1 MSDLKRGLSEAVGAA
16 FAAAGLPAELGRVTP
31 SDRPDLAD
39 FQCNGALPAAKR
51 AGRNPRE
58 VAEEICKHLAVLDKV
73 TLGFRL
79 SSVEIA
85 GPGFINLKLS
95 DAALAERAREIAADP
110 RLGAEPLAAPRKI
123 LVDYGGPNVAKP
135 MHVGHL
141 RSSIIGE
148 SVKRIYRFRGDTVV
162 GDAHFGDWGYQMGL
176 LIGAVT
182 DENAAVKAA
191 VDALN
196 DGTGVEADAVAVFEA
211 HVSLSDLDRLYP
223 QAAARGKGEPD
234 YRDRARKLTA
244 ELQARKPG
252 HFALWRHFAKVTRV
266 ALERDFHALGVDFDL
281 WKGESD
287 VDLLIAPM
295 VEELDAKG
303 LLVDD
308 QGARI
313 IRVTRQG
320 DKRELPPLLVVSSEG
335 SAMYGTTDLATIVD
349 RNASF
354 GPDHVLYVVDQR
366 QADHF
371 EIVFRA
377 AQIAGYVTEG
387 MLEHVGFGT
396 MNGVDGKPF
405 KTREGGVLKLNDMI
419 VMTRDKARERLHEA
433 GLGAEL
439 APEAFEDTAN
449 KVAVAALKFADLQN
463 FRGTSYV
470 FDLDRFSS
478 FEGKTGPYLLY
489 QAVRVKSVLR
499 RAGDEGVEA
508 GEIAVSEPAERD
520 LVLLLDAFDQAVTDA
535 YDKKAPNFLAEH
547 AYKLAQGFSRFY
559 AACPIMSAEPP
570 VRASRLAGPQATL
583 PLLVLARDLLGI
595 AAPDRMSGAATR
607 PSDRQDRRAER
618 PLQLVRHEGFGGGG
632 VLDHQ
637 AHPEELVGHAMEGLM
652 AHLDALGLQPLGQQ
666 FALGAQR
673 VDLCGDDGG

>member
-1 MSDLKRGLSEAVGAA
+1 MSDLKRGLSEAVAAA

-39 FQCNGALPAAKR
+39 FQCNGALAAAKVAR
-51 AGRNPRE
+51 RDPRQIAAE
-58 VAEEICKHLAVLDKV
+58 VIAKLEGDPRLA
-73 TLGFRL
+73 
-79 SSVEIA
+79 SVEAA
-85 GPGFINLKLS
+85 GLGFINMRVS
-95 DAALAERAREIAADP
+95 DQALAERAAEIAADP
-110 RLGAEPLAAPRKI
+110 RLGAVLAEIPRKVLI
-123 LVDYGGPNVAKP
+123 DYGGPNVAKP

-176 LIGAVT
+176 LIGAVM
-182 DENAAVKAA
+182 DEDPAIASLVEG
-191 VDALN
+191 LN
-196 DGTGVEADAVAVFEA
+196 GKPAADAQEEA
-211 HVSLSDLDRLYP
+211 AAFALFDAKVSLADLDRLYP
-223 QAAARGKGEPD
+223 LAAARGKSEPD

-244 ELQARKPG
+244 ELQARKTG
-252 HFALWRHFAKVTRV
+252 YFLLWRHFAKVTRV

-287 VDLLIAPM
+287 VDTLIEPM
-295 VEELDAKG
+295 VQELDAKG

-313 IRVTRQG
+313 VRVARQG

-335 SAMYGTTDLATIVD
+335 SAMYGTTDLATILD
-349 RNASF
+349 RKQGF

-377 AQIAGYVTEG
+377 AYLAGYAGEG
-387 MLEHVGFGT
+387 ALEHVGFGT
-396 MNGVDGKPF
+396 MNGTDGKPF

-419 VMTRDKARERLHEA
+419 VMTRDKARERLREA
-433 GLGAEL
+433 DLGAEL
-439 APEAFEDTAN
+439 DPDAFEDTAN

-499 RAGDEGVEA
+499 KAADESAQAGP
-508 GEIAVSEPAERD
+508 IIVSEPAERD
-520 LVLLLDAFDQAVTDA
+520 LVLLLDAFDQALAEA

-547 AYKLAQGFSRFY
+547 AYKLAQAFSKFY
-559 AACPIMSAEPP
+559 AACPILSAPAELK
-570 VRASRLAGPQATL
+570 ASRLALAQTTLRQLEQAL
-583 PLLVLARDLLGI
+583 DLLGI
-595 AAPDRMSGAATR
+595 EAPERM
-607 PSDRQDRRAER
+607 
-618 PLQLVRHEGFGGGG
+618 
-632 VLDHQ
+632 
-637 AHPEELVGHAMEGLM
+637 
-652 AHLDALGLQPLGQQ
+652 
-666 FALGAQR
+666 
-673 VDLCGDDGG
+673 